1 MRRISTSGN
10 SKPHI
15 VHSGYRHMSDQAA
28 VWESPKKSSPIWPRL
43 IFAGIALT
51 TVATCSTAALASTYG
66 PIEPKPFVYPDRF
79 TVLPDET
86 LEQAQAKITKQR
98 NCAKKWML
106 IGAVGGTALD
116 IVTTQINQSAGYRE
130 SNPIYGKHASV
141 GEQLLFNGLTSGWA
155 YWRTMKAA
163 KNNPYGA
170 CKTAK
175 IYTGLKFIPG
185 VANIA
190 VRVRF

>member
-1 MRRISTSGN
+1 MTIKYT
-10 SKPHI
+10 I
-15 VHSGYRHMSDQAA
+15 A
-28 VWESPKKSSPIWPRL
+28 
-43 IFAGIALT
+43 ALT
-51 TVATCSTAALASTYG
+51 LITSPAYAGSYG
-66 PIEPKPFVYPDRF
+66 PVDPKPFVYPERF
-79 TVLPDET
+79 SIQPTET

-98 NCAKKWML
+98 QCAKRWML
-106 IGAVGGTALD
+106 IGAVGGSALD
-116 IVTTQINQSAGYRE
+116 IATTQINQSSGYRE
-130 SNPIYGKHASV
+130 TNPIYGKRASI

-155 YWRTMKAA
+155 YYQVMRAA

-190 VRVRF
+190 IRIKF